1 MTALIEKLEAT
12 REGYEQEQQYQRLLI
27 DAYSGGGGF
36 AGGTVQPPS
45 GFWGPAAEAYS
56 ARYQGD
62 IWTNANRLTY
72 LDRYPREDDKRFQRR
87 IQVAHYPNYIQPLT
101 DLKCSF
107 ILRKPFMV
115 TGRPQRLV
123 DWRSN
128 VDGRG
133 TSWDELLPMLALQ
146 AATFGWLPVV
156 VDMPPAPEG
165 EITRAMASDLGLV
178 PSVVPLFPANLTDYQ
193 VGDDGLFDWA
203 KIRTDY
209 VDKPDPM
216 GPAEKVTRYTIWY
229 RDSYDQYVVRGEDKM
244 VVSQELGNPHTFGEV
259 PIAIFQHKPMLEDPV
274 RGLPMHGQE
283 SIEARR
289 LFNLHSELDEHMR
302 SQVFAVLVLAMEAD
316 ENKGEIS
323 LGTENALALD
333 PSSTQKHYFMSP
345 DGSVAASY
353 ETRIEAC
360 IQEIYRQARIE
371 FTRPTASRAAVSGI
385 ARKFEFAQT
394 DRALSAFAQQIARFE
409 ENIDWLVGKGLDIG
423 EDELSQIAVTAPDSF
438 DVEDL
443 QEELRLAIDAITQL
457 EVGPTAER
465 HLRMRAVEQ
474 LLPNLPED
482 EKAQIEQDLSQIDR
496 QSELMAQSD
505 AEMLAAAGQS

>member
-1 MTALIEKLEAT
+1 
-12 REGYEQEQQYQRLLI
+12 
-27 DAYSGGGGF
+27 
-36 AGGTVQPPS
+36 
-45 GFWGPAAEAYS
+45 
-56 ARYQGD
+56 
-62 IWTNANRLTY
+62 
-72 LDRYPREDDKRFQRR
+72 
-87 IQVAHYPNYIQPLT
+87 
-101 DLKCSF
+101 
-107 ILRKPFMV
+107 
-115 TGRPQRLV
+115 
-123 DWRSN
+123 
-128 VDGRG
+128 
-133 TSWDELLPMLALQ
+133 
-146 AATFGWLPVV
+146 
-156 VDMPPAPEG
+156 
-165 EITRAMASDLGLV
+165 
-178 PSVVPLFPANLTDYQ
+178 
-193 VGDDGLFDWA
+193 
-203 KIRTDY
+203 
-209 VDKPDPM
+209 M

-244 VVSQELGNPHTFGEV
+244 LVSQETGQPQAFGEV
-259 PIAIFQHKPMLEDPV
+259 PIAIFQHKPMIEDPV

-283 SIEARR
+283 SVEARR

-409 ENIDWLVGKGLDIG
+409 EWVDWLVGKGLDIP
-423 EDELSQIAVTAPDSF
+423 EDELAQITVTAPDTF

-443 QEELRLAIDAITQL
+443 QEELQLAIDAITMLQ
-457 EVGPTAER
+457 VGPTAER
-465 HLRMRAVEQ
+465 HLRMRAIEQ
-474 LLPNLPED
+474 LVPNLPDD
-482 EKAQIEQDLSQIDR
+482 ERAQIEEELSEMDR
-496 QSELMAQSD
+496 DDELMAQAD
-505 AEMLAAAGQS
+505 EEMRIAATEVEA